1 MAPKF
6 GTSGLRGLVVELTD
20 DLVEGYIQAFIA
32 ACNTG
37 GQLCVGRDLRA
48 SSPRIARAV
57 GLAARKAG
65 ITVLDC
71 GVLPTPALALEAQT
85 RGVGAVMITGSH
97 IPADR
102 NGLKFYTVAGEITKD
117 DETRITAALGQ
128 HSEPVKAAPVL
139 ATSASERFADR
150 YRIAFGPAALCGRRV
165 GVFTHSAAGRD
176 LLLGIL
182 GDLGAETV
190 ELGRSEEFIPVDTEA
205 IDPETRE
212 TLAAWAKDHA
222 LDAIASTDG
231 DSDRPMLTDENG
243 AVIPGDIL
251 GQITA
256 TALGAETAVTPISS
270 NSGVALLPGLR
281 EVILTRIGS
290 PFVIAGMAEAK
301 GRVVGY
307 EANGGFLLGFEA
319 SGPAGP
325 IPPLPTRDSFLPII
339 ATLAQPGPL
348 SAIVASQPARFT
360 AAGRLQGVP
369 VDVSGTLIRR
379 LTSDETARAAFLR
392 DLGREGRIDTTDG
405 LRITLEGG
413 GIVHL
418 RPSGNA
424 PEFRLYA
431 EADSPAAAQNLLDQG
446 ILRLR
451 ALVSQ

>member
-20 DLVEGYIQAFIA
+20 DVVAGYTQAFVA
-32 ACNTG
+32 ACDTG

-48 SSPRIARAV
+48 SSPRIAKV
-57 GLAARKAG
+57 VCKAARQAG
-65 ITVLDC
+65 VTVLDC
-71 GVLPTPALALEAQT
+71 GVLPTPALAFEAQA
-85 RGVGAVMITGSH
+85 RNAGAIMVTGSH

-102 NGLKFYTVAGEITKD
+102 NGLKFYTVTGEITKD
-117 DETRITAALGQ
+117 DEAKIAKLHGRLSLPAK
-128 HSEPVKAAPVL
+128 EAPV
-139 ATSASERFADR
+139 ATVAASERFANR
-150 YRIAFGPAALCGRRV
+150 YRTAFGASALRGRRV

-176 LLLGIL
+176 LLLSL
-182 GDLGAETV
+182 LRDLGAETI
-190 ELGRSEEFIPVDTEA
+190 ELGRSDHFIPVDTEA
-205 IDPETRE
+205 IDPETRL
-212 TLAAWAKDHA
+212 TFAGWARDQT

-231 DSDRPMLTDENG
+231 DSDRPMLTDEAG
-243 AVIPGDIL
+243 EVIPGDIL

-256 TALGAETAVTPISS
+256 ASLGADIVVTPISS
-270 NSGVALLPGLR
+270 NSGVKSLPGIR

-290 PFVIAGMAEAK
+290 PFVIEGMNRVS

-325 IPPLPTRDSFLPII
+325 IRPLLTRDSFLPMI

-360 AAGRLQGVP
+360 AAGRLQDIP
-369 VDVSGTLIRR
+369 VEISAALISR
-379 LTSDETARAAFLR
+379 LTANQADRNLFLR
-392 DLGREGRIDTTDG
+392 GLGKEAALDTTDG

-413 GIVHL
+413 SVVHL

-424 PEFRLYA
+424 PEFRLYV
-431 EADSPAAAQNLLDQG
+431 ESDSPSAVKSLLDAG
-446 ILRLR
+446 FVRLG
-451 ALVSQ
+451 ALVGQ